1 MFKNA
6 RQQLGTE
13 VKVAKERM
21 AKAKME
27 KMEKVKRRRVRTGVG
42 LLYEIVVEVRSQ
54 VGCF

>member
-6 RQQLGTE
+6 RQQLGAE

-27 KMEKVKRRRVRTGVG
+27 KMEKAKWRRVRTGVG